1 MEDRSWLTSV
11 TRTSFGPL
19 VVSVESPESVEGEL
33 SEAVDSPKSV
43 EWESSKA
50 VDSPEA
56 VEWESS
62 EAVDS
67 PESVEWES
75 SEADEV
81 ESSNV
86 GTNVSKRTSGFP
98 LTLFLLI

>member
-11 TRTSFGPL
+11 TRTSFGSL

-33 SEAVDSPKSV
+33 SE
-43 EWESSKA
+43 A